1 MFDRITPNMI
11 TFTRIALI
19 PALFPLLLFREEYA
33 YGPELAFAV
42 FALLSLTDGIDGYVA
57 RSRNKIT
64 RLGIFLDPLADKL
77 LVTAA
82 LVALVELREI
92 DAWVVVLIL
101 SREFA
106 VTGLR
111 LIAAGEGVVIGA
123 HWLGKLKTVAQI
135 ALVLVLILPDTPT
148 LLGTILTVIT
158 VALTIGSGA
167 EYFWKARH
175 LLREQPRTRHGDGPG
190 GQPSREPAVPA
201 DAPRI

>member
-1 MFDRITPNMI
+1 MLDRITPNMI
-11 TFTRIALI
+11 TFSRIALI
-19 PALFPLLLFREEYA
+19 PAFVPLLLVREEYT
-33 YGPELAFAV
+33 YGSQIAFALFFV
-42 FALLSLTDGIDGYVA
+42 LSCTDGLDGYVA

-82 LVALVELREI
+82 LVSLVELQEI
-92 DAWVVVLIL
+92 PAWVVVIIL

-111 LIAAGEGVVIGA
+111 LIASSEGVVMSA
-123 HWLGKLKTVAQI
+123 HWLGKLKTAVQI
-135 ALVLVLILPDTPT
+135 WLVLALIIPDTPDWLSIT
-148 LLGTILTVIT
+148 LTVLT
-158 VALTIGSGA
+158 VVLTVGSGA

-190 GQPSREPAVPA
+190 GEPSREPFVPA
-201 DAPRI
+201 DTPRI

>member
-1 MFDRITPNMI
+1 
-11 TFTRIALI
+11 
-19 PALFPLLLFREEYA
+19 
-33 YGPELAFAV
+33 V
-42 FALLSLTDGIDGYVA
+42 FALLSVTDGIDGYVA

-82 LVALVELREI
+82 LVALVELDEI
-92 DAWVVVLIL
+92 AAWVVVLIL

-111 LIAAGEGVVIGA
+111 LIAAGEGVVISA

-135 ALVLVLILPDTPT
+135 ALVLALILPDTPKEF
-148 LLGTILTVIT
+148 GTVLTAIT
-158 VALTIGSGA
+158 VLLTIGSGA

-175 LLREQPRTRHGDGPG
+175 LLREEPRSRHGDGPG
-190 GQPSREPAVPA
+190 GQPSRDPLVTSQ
-201 DAPRI
+201 APHI